1 MSKYVL
7 DTNVLISNPYSIYSF
22 TQPGTEIII
31 TSATMGEL
39 DHLKTKERTA
49 HEARLAIRLLSKVI
63 FGQSYDAITKSGI
76 PLNLTNPALSDTIT
90 LKVVD
95 YVGNKTFALDKQDER
110 IIETCMQQDATL
122 VTRDIMMLLIAMSR
136 GCKVEQYTG
145 DDTLKDSDVLYS
157 GYVEIPDFWDTVE
170 VLGYTDNVAQ
180 ITYSSLPDEDFYPN
194 QYITSNGELVGRVVT
209 ADEICLN
216 VLPVK
221 HEQAMK
227 RKLMKAIQP
236 RDSLQAAF
244 VESIMSN
251 EIDVATIMGGAGS
264 GKTMLAVSG
273 AMHLVNSGHY
283 ANLMYVKSDSPLS
296 SEIGF
301 LPGTLG
307 EKLRPSIEPCI
318 TSLNILFKDNPESEK
333 YIEGLIEKGVVQF
346 PSLYYFRGRSI
357 GHPDPGKG
365 SVLIVDECQ
374 NLSNHEIK
382 SIISRCGENTLLILC
397 GNIKQIDNPRN
408 TAINNGFV
416 WAVEKLKE
424 YEHSSHI
431 ILDTVYRSRLAAFVE
446 DNF

>member
-307 EKLRPSIEPCI
+307 EK
-318 TSLNILFKDNPESEK
+318 
-333 YIEGLIEKGVVQF
+333 
-346 PSLYYFRGRSI
+346 
-357 GHPDPGKG
+357 
-365 SVLIVDECQ
+365 
-374 NLSNHEIK
+374 
-382 SIISRCGENTLLILC
+382 
-397 GNIKQIDNPRN
+397 GNIVFNAYTQYDFWTPGPRVDYDAIGNAFKQAVGLADAVKTGKPIITPLIGAGLAGGDWELIKRIINEVTGDYPIIVVHFDPRKVN
-408 TAINNGFV
+408 
-416 WAVEKLKE
+416 
-424 YEHSSHI
+424 
-431 ILDTVYRSRLAAFVE
+431 
-446 DNF
+446 

>member
-194 QYITSNGELVGRVVT
+194 QYITS
-209 ADEICLN
+209 
-216 VLPVK
+216 
-221 HEQAMK
+221 M
-227 RKLMKAIQP
+227 
-236 RDSLQAAF
+236 
-244 VESIMSN
+244 
-251 EIDVATIMGGAGS
+251 
-264 GKTMLAVSG
+264 VS
-273 AMHLVNSGHY
+273 
-283 ANLMYVKSDSPLS
+283 
-296 SEIGF
+296 
-301 LPGTLG
+301 
-307 EKLRPSIEPCI
+307 
-318 TSLNILFKDNPESEK
+318 
-333 YIEGLIEKGVVQF
+333 
-346 PSLYYFRGRSI
+346 
-357 GHPDPGKG
+357 
-365 SVLIVDECQ
+365 
-374 NLSNHEIK
+374 
-382 SIISRCGENTLLILC
+382 
-397 GNIKQIDNPRN
+397 
-408 TAINNGFV
+408 
-416 WAVEKLKE
+416 
-424 YEHSSHI
+424 
-431 ILDTVYRSRLAAFVE
+431 
-446 DNF
+446 